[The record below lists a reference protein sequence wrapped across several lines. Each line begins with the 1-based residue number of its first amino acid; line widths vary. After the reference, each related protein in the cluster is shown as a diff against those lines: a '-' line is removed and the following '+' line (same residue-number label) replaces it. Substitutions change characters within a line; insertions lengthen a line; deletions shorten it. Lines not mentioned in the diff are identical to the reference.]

1 MQTAQFI
8 EALQSD
14 LRELAQLGGE
24 ELVQAAHRLEG
35 AVKQSATLR
44 LIDALTQVA
53 LEVSSQLPNGHL
65 DVRLAGQDPELVY
78 VEEEDEEPQAQAAE
92 DGLTARIT
100 LRLPESLKVAL
111 ETAAEAEGVSVN
123 TWLVRALAALGVER
137 RRPCDPVGKT
147 HHGLRPVLRGGVMQF
162 FPALFGHLE
171 VHVDTRDPRRARRR
185 PVVRS
190 GR

>member
-14 LRELAQLGGE
+14 LRELAQLGGD

-44 LIDALTQVA
+44 LIDALSQVA

-65 DVRLAGQDPELVY
+65 DVRLSGQDPELVY
-78 VEEEDEEPQAQAAE
+78 VEEEGEEPQTQAAE

-100 LRLPESLKVAL
+100 LRLPDSLKVTL
-111 ETAAEAEGVSVN
+111 EKAAEAEGVSVN
-123 TWLVRALAALGVER
+123 TWLVRALQRSVSS
-137 RRPCDPVGKT
+137 
-147 HHGLRPVLRGGVMQF
+147 GG
-162 FPALFGHLE
+162 G
-171 VHVDTRDPRRARRR
+171 RA
-185 PVVRS
+185 VRS
-190 GR
+190 GKRITGYAQS

>member
-8 EALQSD
+8 EALQAD
-14 LRELAQLGGE
+14 LRELAQLGGD

-78 VEEEDEEPQAQAAE
+78 VEEEGEEPQAQTAE

-100 LRLPESLKVAL
+100 LRLPDSLKVTL
-111 ETAAEAEGVSVN
+111 EKAAEAEGVSVN
-123 TWLVRALAALGVER
+123 TWLVRALQRAVSS
-137 RRPCDPVGKT
+137 
-147 HHGLRPVLRGGVMQF
+147 GG
-162 FPALFGHLE
+162 G
-171 VHVDTRDPRRARRR
+171 RA
-185 PVVRS
+185 VRS
-190 GR
+190 GKRITGYAQS

>member
-8 EALQSD
+8 EALQAD
-14 LRELAQLGGE
+14 LRELAQLGGD

-78 VEEEDEEPQAQAAE
+78 VEEEGEEPQAQTAE

-100 LRLPESLKVAL
+100 LRLPDSLKGSL
-111 ETAAEAEGVSVN
+111 EAAAAREGVSVN
-123 TWLVRALAALGVER
+123 TWIVKALARGLSSVTVSR
-137 RRPCDPVGKT
+137 VGSRLT
-147 HHGLRPVLRGGVMQF
+147 G
-162 FPALFGHLE
+162 FGQ
-171 VHVDTRDPRRARRR
+171 
-185 PVVRS
+185 S
-190 GR
+190 

>member
-14 LRELAQLGGE
+14 LRELAQLGGD

-78 VEEEDEEPQAQAAE
+78 VEEEGEEPQAQSAE

-100 LRLPESLKVAL
+100 LRLPESLKVA
-111 ETAAEAEGVSVN
+111 
-123 TWLVRALAALGVER
+123 R
-137 RRPCDPVGKT
+137 RDG
-147 HHGLRPVLRGGVMQF
+147 RGGRGCLGQ
-162 FPALFGHLE
+162 
-171 VHVDTRDPRRARRR
+171 HVARPGARSARCRAAAAAGRSSRDKRITGYAQ
-185 PVVRS
+185 S
-190 GR
+190 

>member
-8 EALQSD
+8 EALQAD

-53 LEVSSQLPNGHL
+53 LEVSSQLPNGHV

-78 VEEEDEEPQAQAAE
+78 VEEEGEEPEQQQQAAE
-92 DGLTARIT
+92 DGSTARIT
-100 LRLPESLKVAL
+100 LRLPESLKLAL
-111 ETAAEAEGVSVN
+111 
-123 TWLVRALAALGVER
+123 
-137 RRPCDPVGKT
+137 
-147 HHGLRPVLRGGVMQF
+147 
-162 FPALFGHLE
+162 
-171 VHVDTRDPRRARRR
+171 
-185 PVVRS
+185 
-190 GR
+190 

>member
-8 EALQSD
+8 EALQAD

-65 DVRLAGQDPELVY
+65 DVRLSGQDPELVY
-78 VEEEDEEPQAQAAE
+78 VEEEGEEPPTQAGE
-92 DGLTARIT
+92 DGVSARIT
-100 LRLPESLKVAL
+100 LRLPESLKAAL
-111 ETAAEAEGVSVN
+111 EQAADAEGVSLN
-123 TWLVRALAALGVER
+123 TWLVRALQRSAYGAPG
-137 RRPCDPVGKT
+137 
-147 HHGLRPVLRGGVMQF
+147 
-162 FPALFGHLE
+162 
-171 VHVDTRDPRRARRR
+171 RA
-185 PVVRS
+185 VRS
-190 GR
+190 GKRITGYAQS

>member
-14 LRELAQLGGE
+14 LRELAQLGGD
-24 ELVQAAHRLEG
+24 ELVQAAHSLEG

-65 DVRLAGQDPELVY
+65 DVRLSGQDPELVY
-78 VEEEDEEPQAQAAE
+78 VEEEGEEPQAQAAE

-100 LRLPESLKVAL
+100 LRLPDSLKTTL
-111 ETAAEAEGVSVN
+111 ERAAEMEGVSVN
-123 TWLVRALAALGVER
+123 TWLVRALQRSVSS
-137 RRPCDPVGKT
+137 
-147 HHGLRPVLRGGVMQF
+147 GG
-162 FPALFGHLE
+162 G
-171 VHVDTRDPRRARRR
+171 RA
-185 PVVRS
+185 VRS
-190 GR
+190 GKRITGYAQS

>member
-14 LRELAQLGGE
+14 LRELAQLGGD

-78 VEEEDEEPQAQAAE
+78 VEEEGEEPQAQAAE
-92 DGLTARIT
+92 DGLAARVT
-100 LRLPESLKVAL
+100 LRLPDSLKVAL
-111 ETAAEAEGVSVN
+111 EKAAEAEGVSLN
-123 TWLVRALAALGVER
+123 TWLVR
-137 RRPCDPVGKT
+137 
-147 HHGLRPVLRGGVMQF
+147 VLQRSLSSGG
-162 FPALFGHLE
+162 G
-171 VHVDTRDPRRARRR
+171 RAI
-185 PVVRS
+185 RS
-190 GR
+190 GKRITGYARS

>member
-14 LRELAQLGGE
+14 LRELAQLGGD

-65 DVRLAGQDPELVY
+65 DVRLSGQDPELVY
-78 VEEEDEEPQAQAAE
+78 VEEEGEEPQAQAAE

-100 LRLPESLKVAL
+100 LRLPDSLKTTL
-111 ETAAEAEGVSVN
+111 ERAAEMEGVSVN
-123 TWLVRALAALGVER
+123 TWLVRALQRSVSS
-137 RRPCDPVGKT
+137 
-147 HHGLRPVLRGGVMQF
+147 GGW
-162 FPALFGHLE
+162 
-171 VHVDTRDPRRARRR
+171 RA
-185 PVVRS
+185 VRS
-190 GR
+190 GKRITGYAQS